1 MLKYSDAEIRRE
13 AELRV
18 FKRLITEA
26 YPSGLVSIVSDTFD
40 FWNVI
45 TNIAAELKEDILART
60 PDELGLGK
68 VVFRPDSGDPVKILT
83 GYDLIGEYATQQDF
97 FDAWDSRQSSLNEF
111 SAVKVDGVYYEVRPW
126 RPGHVTAGKQLSEAE
141 VKGAV
146 VCLADIFGATTNSK
160 GYKTLNPRVGLI
172 YGDSIT
178 IPRAEKILSR
188 LAHKGFAS
196 DNVVFGIGS
205 FTFQYNT
212 RDTFGWAMKA
222 TYVEIDGVGMEI
234 FKEPKTD
241 NGVKKSARG
250 LLRVDA
256 VDGVLQLT
264 DRATKEEAAGGELR
278 TVFLDGKIT
287 VDEDYATIR
296 RRLGY
301 IA

>member
-1 MLKYSDAEIRRE
+1 MK
-13 AELRV
+13 
-18 FKRLITEA
+18 
-26 YPSGLVSIVSDTFD
+26 G
-40 FWNVI
+40 
-45 TNIAAELKEDILART
+45 DILART
-60 PDELGLGK
+60 PDEFGLGK

-83 GYDLIGEYATQQDF
+83 GYDVIGEYATQQDF
-97 FDAWDSRQSSLNEF
+97 YNAWGGKNYSHNDF
-111 SAVKVDGVYYEVRPW
+111 PAVKIGDAYFEVHQYDPSR
-126 RPGHVTAGKQLSEAE
+126 VTSGKQLSEAE

-146 VCLADIFGATTNSK
+146 ACLADIFGVTTNSK

-188 LAHKGFAS
+188 LAHKWFAS

-205 FTFQYNT
+205 FTFQHNT

-264 DRATKEEAAGGELR
+264 DRVTKEEAAGGELR

-287 VDEDYATIR
+287 VDEGYATPPD
-296 RRLGY
+296 
-301 IA
+301 AD